1 MDKIISL
8 FGGIMK
14 TGTTQK
20 TKSVSKAT
28 KQKQR
33 LMILGGGAI
42 VLLALVILLVALV
55 FSSCGSDYAKADT
68 CTVYVLEDG
77 KIVSTDIEAFDEKKY
92 EKKELESY
100 VKDVIDTYNA
110 ENEKDSLKKKSL
122 KVKDDVATLV
132 LEYASDEV
140 YKNVNGIDFFT
151 GTVKE
156 AQEAGYKFDVE
167 FAKMSDGTAFLAGLE
182 DFEKDDT
189 YKVVIIKS
197 NKKVV
202 VPGEVCFVSTQNV
215 EKVGDD
221 YVVIKSGSQLLATE
235 IDTEFGT
242 ESIGSDESIS
252 EDELISGDE
261 DIIFDFGDDAE
272 DENQYTEV
280 LTYIIYK

>member
-1 MDKIISL
+1 
-8 FGGIMK
+8 MK
-14 TGTTQK
+14 TETTQK

-42 VLLALVILLVALV
+42 VLLALVILIVALV
-55 FSSCGSDYAKADT
+55 FSSCGSEYAKTDT
-68 CTVYVLEDG
+68 CTVYVLKDG

-140 YKNVNGIDFFT
+140 YKDVNGVDFFT

-156 AQEAGYKFDVE
+156 AQEAGYKFDVD

-197 NKKVV
+197 NRKVV

-215 EKVGDD
+215 AKVGED
-221 YVVIKSGSQLLATE
+221 YVLIKSGSELLTTE

-242 ESIGSDESIS
+242 EAEGSDESIS
-252 EDELISGDE
+252 EDELISGNDE
-261 DIIFDFGDDAE
+261 MIFDFGDESE
-272 DENQYTEV
+272 DESLYSEV